1 MAVSRYHV
9 AESTER
15 ERSMAGRV
23 VSPCV
28 GLCSTTVGDR
38 VCRGCQRIDDE
49 IRDWPGFEADERRR
63 RMDELDALRASV
75 AGRHLTVVDAEALQA
90 QLERHRIRFREDQ
103 PALSRA
109 VELLRVGRGR
119 IRDLSRYGLEPREP
133 LDAMALHERIAGELM
148 TAAEARRQSVDASPF
163 PSPLR

>member
-1 MAVSRYHV
+1 
-9 AESTER
+9 
-15 ERSMAGRV
+15 MAGRV

-49 IRDWPGFEADERRR
+49 IRDWPGFEADERQR
-63 RMDELDALRASV
+63 RMDELDALRVSV
-75 AGRHLTVVDAEALQA
+75 AGRHLSVVDGEALQA

-119 IRDLSRYGLEPREP
+119 IRDLSRYGLEPRVA
-133 LDAMALHERIAGELM
+133 LDAATLHERIASELM
-148 TAAEARRQSVDASPF
+148 SAAEARRLSDADLD
-163 PSPLR
+163 PSRP

>member
-1 MAVSRYHV
+1 
-9 AESTER
+9 
-15 ERSMAGRV
+15 MAGRV

-49 IRDWPGFEADERRR
+49 IRDWPGFDAAERRR

-75 AGRHLTVVDAEALQA
+75 AGRHLSVVDAEALQA
-90 QLERHRIRFREDQ
+90 QLERHGIRFREDQ

-119 IRDLSRYGLEPREP
+119 IRDLSRYGLLPNENEPR
-133 LDAMALHERIAGELM
+133 DAAALHERIASELM
-148 TAAEARRQSVDASPF
+148 TAAEARRRSVDATS
-163 PSPLR
+163 LQ

>member
-1 MAVSRYHV
+1 
-9 AESTER
+9 
-15 ERSMAGRV
+15 MAGRV

-49 IRDWPGFEADERRR
+49 IRDWPSFDADERRR
-63 RMDELDALRASV
+63 RMDELDALRVSV
-75 AGRHLTVVDAEALQA
+75 AGRHLSVVDGEALQA

-119 IRDLSRYGLEPREP
+119 IRDLSRYGLEPHVS
-133 LDAMALHERIAGELM
+133 LDAAALHERIASELM
-148 TAAEARRQSVDASPF
+148 SAAEARRLSDADLG
-163 PSPLR
+163 PSRP